1 MLRRSLYIEVGEKGI
16 IKIEIDGQPVIASAI
31 KFEATVGSVPQL
43 KLEMPFI
50 PLTQEMKAAKLD
62 VGGKNGRNKKQCKG

>member
-1 MLRRSLYIEVGEKGI
+1 MLRRSLYIEVGEKGS

-43 KLEMPFI
+43 ELEMPFI
-50 PLTQEMKAAKLD
+50 PLTQEMKADKH
-62 VGGKNGRNKKQCKG
+62 